1 MSWLLIS
8 MCIAQAQVS
17 MTLQVPPT
25 GVLMKNQLWNM
36 LLVNGGA
43 GQLVRVNL
51 VLLDVKN
58 NQPVLTAASAPLTLG
73 KGVHQLQAK
82 DLSPIQYVYTA
93 PASRV
98 DMDPN
103 GMLPAGTYQVCY
115 SVVNVEKGSLTL
127 IENCIPLNI
136 DPMSPPLLNTPADG
150 ELLNTPYPQFT
161 WLPPTP
167 LGIFN
172 DLSYDMVLV
181 EVLPGQGKADAVQQ
195 NVPVYTIGR
204 TRNQYMNYPASYRSL
219 DTSKL
224 YAWRIVALNNGQAVA
239 LSDIW
244 SFRVASNKPVHTP
257 QPDGAYI
264 SVKRGLD
271 ATVISSGNVLRFT
284 YDNVAADTSVHYTI
298 TALEDPGNPVIQEG
312 DVKLKY
318 GTNLLQVTIQKVKG
332 FASGKVYLFRFANSR
347 QETWSVKFSWTPSD
361 NNKLNRNNP

>member
-161 WLPPTP
+161 
-167 LGIFN
+167 
-172 DLSYDMVLV
+172 LSL
-181 EVLPGQGKADAVQQ
+181 
-195 NVPVYTIGR
+195 IH
-204 TRNQYMNYPASYRSL
+204 
-219 DTSKL
+219 
-224 YAWRIVALNNGQAVA
+224 I
-239 LSDIW
+239 
-244 SFRVASNKPVHTP
+244 
-257 QPDGAYI
+257 
-264 SVKRGLD
+264 
-271 ATVISSGNVLRFT
+271 
-284 YDNVAADTSVHYTI
+284 
-298 TALEDPGNPVIQEG
+298 
-312 DVKLKY
+312 
-318 GTNLLQVTIQKVKG
+318 
-332 FASGKVYLFRFANSR
+332 
-347 QETWSVKFSWTPSD
+347 
-361 NNKLNRNNP
+361 